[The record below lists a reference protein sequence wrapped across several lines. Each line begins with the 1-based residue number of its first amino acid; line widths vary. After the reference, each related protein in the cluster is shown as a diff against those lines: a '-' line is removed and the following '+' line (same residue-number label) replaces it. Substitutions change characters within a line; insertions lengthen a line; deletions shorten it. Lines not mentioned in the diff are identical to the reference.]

1 MSNPHI
7 FSAALLLLSL
17 SATTALGQAKDLP
30 GSKDSPVVSRY
41 PGSVIQEYR
50 AHAFDEYKFPIG
62 IVTKEG
68 EPKTQTIEGKVTRIS
83 YTNPEGRSSLEIDR
97 NYETALKNAGF
108 ETVFACKGDA
118 CGLTRFNATADWAD
132 VWYGVG
138 HYQFSGKLSRPEG
151 DIYVSLH
158 VAKDYTI
165 LDTIETKPM
174 ESGLVMAPTLKSD
187 LGRSGHVAVYG
198 IHFDTGKSDVKP
210 DSMPAIMQIVML
222 LQQDAKLKLFVV
234 GHTDTVGSLA
244 GNLELSKQRAQAVAQ
259 VIAGQG
265 IDASRLQSYGA
276 GPYSPVSTN
285 DTDAG
290 RALNRR
296 VELVKQ

>member
-1 MSNPHI
+1 M
-7 FSAALLLLSL
+7 
-17 SATTALGQAKDLP
+17 
-30 GSKDSPVVSRY
+30 
-41 PGSVIQEYR
+41 
-50 AHAFDEYKFPIG
+50 
-62 IVTKEG
+62 
-68 EPKTQTIEGKVTRIS
+68 
-83 YTNPEGRSSLEIDR
+83 
-97 NYETALKNAGF
+97 
-108 ETVFACKGDA
+108 
-118 CGLTRFNATADWAD
+118 
-132 VWYGVG
+132 
-138 HYQFSGKLSRPEG
+138 
-151 DIYVSLH
+151 
-158 VAKDYTI
+158 
-165 LDTIETKPM
+165 
-174 ESGLVMAPTLKSD
+174 
-187 LGRSGHVAVYG
+187 AVYG
-198 IHFDTGKSDVKP
+198 IHFDTGKSEVKQ
-210 DSMPAIMQIVML
+210 DSMAAIMQIVML